1 MNGLYQVA
9 GKTDTRKI
17 AEFLSQD
24 GQLLLPF
31 LELICNAEQA
41 VDEVIKVTGKA
52 AVEAILLLSARQVA
66 RPQQPGKAK
75 DINWH
80 GWQPRWSRWRAKA
93 ADRSTLRR
101 KGRRFSGY
109 HSTPMRRWPPT
120 ADCVT
125 SGDSHEGCLDTQ
137 LQGDLPEIAETGG
150 RQQVQISREFV
161 AASEEQSGFV

>member
-52 AVEAILLLSARQVA
+52 AVEAILLLSA
-66 RPQQPGKAK
+66 
-75 DINWH
+75 
-80 GWQPRWSRWRAKA
+80 
-93 ADRSTLRR
+93 
-101 KGRRFSGY
+101 
-109 HSTPMRRWPPT
+109 
-120 ADCVT
+120 
-125 SGDSHEGCLDTQ
+125 
-137 LQGDLPEIAETGG
+137 
-150 RQQVQISREFV
+150 
-161 AASEEQSGFV
+161 